1 MTEISKERTELE
13 YQLIGAMICDREI
26 TGKLLQIISAED
38 FANEALGT
46 VFRAI
51 RKLFNADAP
60 IDRLTVLQETGD
72 AYEELIA
79 AAISI
84 RVIPTNAEYYAGML
98 RERSRLGRIQVA
110 AAEILATTSLED
122 ARKSTDSINAE
133 LVTRRQWQAVGM
145 EDALNAFLDRHAQAR
160 APKFLDLGFP
170 KLRQRLFCEPGDFI
184 VIAGEPSSGKTA
196 LAAQMAV
203 TVAKSNRVGF
213 FTLETSSE
221 KLTDRMVAQQAG
233 IPLKTIK
240 TNTLAPDQWKTVAD
254 AATRISKLPLDQIQA
269 SGMTV
274 QDIQSYSIAHHYEVI
289 FIDYL
294 QIITPQNQR
303 LQRYEQV
310 TQISMGLHTLAQQA
324 GITVI
329 ALAQLSRPDK
339 SKKKKDPPSMHDLR
353 ESGQIEQ
360 DADAVLLLYHR
371 DPNDNTG
378 PRILKIGKNK
388 EGERADFELNFKG
401 ETQTFTEGNNWSGT
415 MSEIRRV
422 SKENSQKFSQVKME
436 DLGTVKKG
444 EELPF

>member
-13 YQLIGAMICDREI
+13 YQIIGAMATDREI
-26 TGKLLQIISAED
+26 AGRLLPIIGAED

-46 VFRAI
+46 VYKAI
-51 RKLFNADAP
+51 QKLFNADAP

-72 AYEELIA
+72 LYEPLLK
-79 AAISI
+79 AAIDI
-84 RVIPTNAEYYAGML
+84 RVIPSNAEYYAGML
-98 RERSRLGRIQVA
+98 RERSRLGRIQDA
-110 AAEILATTSLED
+110 AAEILAASSLDD

-133 LVTRRQWQAVGM
+133 LVTRRQWKAIGM
-145 EDALNAFLDRHAQAR
+145 EDALNSFFDRHAQTK
-160 APKFLDLGFP
+160 APKFLDFGFP
-170 KLRQRLFCEPGDFI
+170 KLRQRLFCEQGDFI

-196 LAAQMAV
+196 LAAQIAV
-203 TVAKSNRVGF
+203 TIAAGSRVGF

-233 IPLKTIK
+233 IPLKKIK
-240 TNTLAPDQWKTVAD
+240 TNTLDPEEWKKAAD

-274 QDIQSYSIAHHYEVI
+274 RDIQSYSIAHHYEVI

-303 LQRYEQV
+303 LQRFEQV
-310 TQISMGLHTLAQQA
+310 TQISMALHTLAQQA

-339 SKKKKDPPSMHDLR
+339 SKKKKDPPGMHDLR

-360 DADAVLLLYHR
+360 DADAVLLLYHK

-378 PRILKIGKNK
+378 PRMLKIGKNK

-401 ETQTFTEGNNWSGT
+401 ETQTFTEGSNWSST
-415 MSEIRRV
+415 MSEIRKA
-422 SKENSQKFSQVKME
+422 SKCAQQEFSQVKLE
-436 DLGTVKKG
+436 DLGEVKKE

>member
-1 MTEISKERTELE
+1 MVH
-13 YQLIGAMICDREI
+13 DREI
-26 TGKLLQIISAED
+26 AGKLLQIIGAED

-46 VFRAI
+46 VCKAI

-60 IDRLTVLQETGD
+60 IDRMTVLQETGD
-72 AYEELIA
+72 AYEELIT
-79 AAISI
+79 AAIDI
-84 RVIPTNAEYYAGML
+84 RVVPSNAEYYAGML
-98 RERSRLGRIQVA
+98 RERSRLDRIRDA
-110 AAEILATTSLED
+110 AAAVMTAESVDD
-122 ARKSTDSINAE
+122 ARKSADSINAE
-133 LVTRRQWQAVGM
+133 LVTRRQWQAIGM
-145 EDALNAFLDRHAQAR
+145 EDAMNAFFDRHTQEK
-160 APKFLDLGFP
+160 APKFLDFGFP

-196 LAAQMAV
+196 LAAQIAV
-203 TVAKSNRVGF
+203 TIARSHRVGF

-221 KLTDRMVAQQAG
+221 KLTDRMVAQQSG

-240 TNTLAPDQWKTVAD
+240 TNTLAPDQWKKAAD
-254 AATRISKLPLDQIQA
+254 TATRISTLPLDQIQA

-289 FIDYL
+289 FVDYL
-294 QIITPQNQR
+294 QIIRPQNAR
-303 LQRYEQV
+303 LQRFEQV

-360 DADAVLLLYHR
+360 DADAVLLLYHK
-371 DPNDNTG
+371 DPNDNAG
-378 PRILKIGKNK
+378 PRMLKIGKNK

-401 ETQTFTEGNNWSGT
+401 ETQTFTEGSSWSNT
-415 MSEIRRV
+415 MSEIRKAAKDTTR
-422 SKENSQKFSQVKME
+422 EFSQVKME
-436 DLGTVKKG
+436 DLGTVKNG